1 MSAMRAPRWYLCVSG
16 FASRFAFYFPLAFA
30 FLVSP
35 FLIAPHSRCSLALPA
50 SFCTSLEMGLPS
62 QPITLTVEQI
72 GELNKK
78 LSAMRHDINNNLSLI
93 IAAVDLIKHKPQTM
107 ERMMTTLADQ
117 PTKIT
122 DNMNKFSAEFERM
135 FGITR
140 P

>member
-1 MSAMRAPRWYLCVSG
+1 
-16 FASRFAFYFPLAFA
+16 
-30 FLVSP
+30 
-35 FLIAPHSRCSLALPA
+35 
-50 SFCTSLEMGLPS
+50 MGLPS

-78 LSAMRHDINNNLSLI
+78 LSAMRHDINNNLALI
-93 IAAVDLIKHKPQTM
+93 IAAVDLIKHKPQTI

-117 PTKIT
+117 PMKIT
-122 DNMNKFSAEFERM
+122 DKMNKFSAEFERM